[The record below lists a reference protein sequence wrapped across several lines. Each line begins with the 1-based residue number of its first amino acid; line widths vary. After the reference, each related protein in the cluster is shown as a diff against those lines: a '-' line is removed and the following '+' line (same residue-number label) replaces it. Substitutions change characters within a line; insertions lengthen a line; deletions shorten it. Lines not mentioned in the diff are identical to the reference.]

1 MSRFTLFFWVA
12 SGVNFLSPLIPVLA
26 FIHQQRTGKY
36 HFRPWMAKLGVLL
49 MFQLLV
55 NWGMLGTSINGR
67 HNDWLEDLAYLPE
80 MVLSLWVLDG
90 IREGGLP
97 RMVLLASL
105 GLMGGAA
112 AINGFQVGLDRTW
125 PLAWTVASLLL
136 LGLCLWQ
143 LQELITQ
150 KGSESIWHQPAF
162 WLLTSWPLMLGV
174 DLTFYPLHNF
184 FLKSLSRAWI
194 LVPWFAKYLIGLILN
209 LGVARTFL
217 CPKPSSS

>member
-1 MSRFTLFFWVA
+1 MSRFTLLFWVA
-12 SGVNFLSPLIPVLA
+12 SGVNFLSPLLPVLA
-26 FIHQQRTGKY
+26 FIHQQRSGKY
-36 HFRPWMAKLGVLL
+36 QVRPWMAKLGALL

-67 HNDWLEDLAYLPE
+67 HNDWLEDMAYLPE
-80 MVLSLWVLDG
+80 MVLSLRVLDG
-90 IREGGLP
+90 IGERVLP
-97 RMVLLASL
+97 KAVLLACL
-105 GLMGGAA
+105 GLMGGSA
-112 AINGFQVGLDRTW
+112 AINASQVGLEKTW

-136 LGLCLWQ
+136 LALCLWQ
-143 LQELITQ
+143 LLGLITRR
-150 KGSESIWHQPAF
+150 GSGSIWSQPAF

-184 FLKSLSRAWI
+184 FLKSLSRSWI
-194 LVPWFAKYLIGLILN
+194 LVPWFAKYVIGLILN